1 MENKIYK
8 LEKLDCAECANK
20 LEGAVK
26 GTEGIKSCSVSFATG
41 KMKVS
46 YEDGTDIDNII
57 KDTIKRVEPKVKV
70 TSEDDGEEEE
80 GEESTKVRIAEIITG
95 GVLLLIPYLFNMPSA
110 VKFVMYA
117 AAYIITGHGVLWQAI
132 RNMAHGEFFDESFLM
147 SVATLGAFA
156 IGAYSEAIS
165 VMVFYMIGELLE
177 DMAVDRSRR
186 SIKALINIRPDSAR
200 LKKDDGTITVDP
212 ADVEV
217 GQTIVVKPGER
228 VPLDGTVETGKA
240 DLDTSALTGE
250 SLPRAVESGGQVL
263 SGFID
268 TNGLIELKVTKDFGE
283 STASRILDMVE
294 NASSE
299 KAPTEKFISR
309 FAHYYTPAVVG
320 LAAIIAFIVPLVTG
334 GAFPEYFYRALIFL
348 VISCPCALVIS
359 VPLAFFGGIGRA
371 SSEGILAKGGNYL
384 EALSKI
390 DSVVFDKTGT
400 LTKGTFKVAKIV
412 PRNDFAE
419 EDVLRYAAIAEAH
432 SSHPIARSI
441 EEAYDKPIE
450 SNKIK
455 SYEELSGTGI
465 KADTEYGLILAGN
478 DRILH
483 EENIQHSD
491 CDVGATVVHVAVDG
505 KYAGYITVADEPKEN
520 AAEAIKS
527 LKGLGVRKIVMLT
540 GDNEHAAHNIAEG
553 LGIDE
558 YYPELLPQD
567 KVAKL
572 DKIEKEKQN
581 GAVVFVGDGINDAP
595 VIAKADVG
603 MAMGALGSDAAVE
616 AADIVLMNDTPYD
629 VVKTIN
635 IAKRTHKIA
644 WQNIVFAL
652 VVKAIFLTMGALGIA
667 TMWEAVFADM
677 GVTLIAVLNS
687 LRTLKKSGK

>member
-1 MENKIYK
+1 MEEKIYK

-80 GEESTKVRIAEIITG
+80 GEESTKVRISEIITG

-212 ADVEV
+212 ANVEV

-455 SYEELSGTGI
+455 SYAELSGTGI
-465 KADTEYGLILAGN
+465 KADTEYGPILAGN

-644 WQNIVFAL
+644 WQSIVFAL